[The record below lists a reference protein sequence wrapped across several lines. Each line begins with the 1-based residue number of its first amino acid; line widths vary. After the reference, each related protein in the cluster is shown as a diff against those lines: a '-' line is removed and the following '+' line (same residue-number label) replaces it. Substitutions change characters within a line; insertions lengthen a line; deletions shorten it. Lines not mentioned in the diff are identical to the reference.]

1 MNLPIQR
8 AIGPLL
14 SARTCIDIDPRF
26 AFRTAVVFDRRL
38 RPRRSRGRI
47 HWPSSTSQLLLI
59 GGFFGSPFPRVS
71 LDEKMKRTVYES
83 LIWCRHGGKHVYSLT
98 PSGISTASLSLSL
111 SLSTLCAWLWL
122 TGIFFPTYK
131 IRLLPSPIVFV
142 SLRDERLGLPVDA
155 NNGESHQEKNSGHT
169 QKKIDRPPSLLFF
182 LMVCQNRDVPY
193 LRCQRFQSGND
204 GEEENKSLPVYYI
217 SLRTLTRTVQ
227 LLSYLGQCRLESY
240 RFLCAKGSSAFMS
253 QLKRFS
259 PSSIVSISL
268 LKKKKT

>member
-1 MNLPIQR
+1 MPTMEKVTKRRTPATHKKKSI
-8 AIGPLL
+8 
-14 SARTCIDIDPRF
+14 AR
-26 AFRTAVVFDRRL
+26 
-38 RPRRSRGRI
+38 RRS
-47 HWPSSTSQLLLI
+47 
-59 GGFFGSPFPRVS
+59 F
-71 LDEKMKRTVYES
+71 
-83 LIWCRHGGKHVYSLT
+83 
-98 PSGISTASLSLSL
+98 
-111 SLSTLCAWLWL
+111 
-122 TGIFFPTYK
+122 
-131 IRLLPSPIVFV
+131 
-142 SLRDERLGLPVDA
+142 
-155 NNGESHQEKNSGHT
+155 
-169 QKKIDRPPSLLFF
+169 FF

-268 LKKKKT
+268 LKKKENLKDVRSETN